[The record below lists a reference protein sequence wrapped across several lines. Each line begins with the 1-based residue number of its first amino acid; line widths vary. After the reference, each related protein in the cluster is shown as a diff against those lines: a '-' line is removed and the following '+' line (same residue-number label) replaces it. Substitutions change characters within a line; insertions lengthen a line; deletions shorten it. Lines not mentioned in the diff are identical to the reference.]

1 MKFVMGV
8 KKMMKDQLDDSYVQF
23 VYLFKKEIAA
33 RGLTHKQVAEM
44 LNTSEMNLHNW
55 LYFKRQMMGE
65 FVVKIIM
72 LFGLKIE

>member
-1 MKFVMGV
+1 MVMQ
-8 KKMMKDQLDDSYVQF
+8 MTKDQLDDSYIQF
-23 VYLFKKEIAA
+23 VYLFKKEIAV